1 MILYKARPCLSSPDC
16 QVYLERDGSLK
27 VIAECLT
34 RRDYRKQRTAA
45 INLFNVPVKLVPKD
59 DVSDRKPI

>member
-34 RRDYRKQRTAA
+34 RRHYRKTRTAP
-45 INLFNVPVKLVPKD
+45 ITSFDVPVKLVLKD
-59 DVSDRKPI
+59 AGSARKPI